1 MKIVELLDMAMKTG
15 DIIYVSGWAL
25 GMRYNKDNDC
35 FIWCN
40 PCTGQFNK
48 SRRDLTGLHRVILC
62 GKILNQDK
70 CMLVP
75 LNKYKVGDKFRLS
88 DIEKVVS
95 GTNGHTF
102 RERAI
107 EPIGEIVEIITY
119 EYEKAYVI
127 KVNDNFATIVLDG
140 DVLSKYLKLSE

>member
-1 MKIVELLDMAMKTG
+1 MKIVELLETAMKTG

-70 CMLVP
+70 CMLLP
-75 LNKYKVGDKFRLS
+75 LDKYKVGDKFRLS

-95 GTNGHTF
+95 GTDGHTF

-107 EPIGEIVEIITY
+107 EPIGEIVEVITC
-119 EYEKAYVI
+119 EYKKSYVI
-127 KVNDNFATIVLDG
+127 KINDNFATIVLDG
-140 DVLSKYLKLSE
+140 DALSKYLKLAE